1 MQGPGGFAA
10 SVWTTYEYE
19 GAMLL
24 TLGDVMSMATTF
36 AGRHDLTA
44 SETSRLANLALT
56 EVSNRLQHKPK
67 EALALSNVTGTGAE
81 RRIALPADFDG
92 VVALKYYSTSTDAD
106 TGANVLGDE
115 LDLRIVDTTLLDSFS
130 STSGTPQ
137 RFALFAGNI
146 ELDPIPDSRGSFIM
160 RYMAKQATLVLSS
173 ETPDLDERWHPGWLN
188 KTEELVHRSRGNA
201 QGAAEAERRYVNYM
215 VSTPNDRSMEQM
227 AKQGLG
233 LWIKRD

>member
-44 SETSRLANLALT
+44 SETSRLANLAL
-56 EVSNRLQHKPK
+56 
-67 EALALSNVTGTGAE
+67 TGTGAE

-233 LWIKRD
+233 LWIKRA